1 MEDKILQLAM
11 DAIAILVP
19 ALLAIGLEV
28 GDPCIGD

>member
-19 ALLAIGLEV
+19 ALLAIGLELLRLQLS
-28 GDPCIGD
+28 